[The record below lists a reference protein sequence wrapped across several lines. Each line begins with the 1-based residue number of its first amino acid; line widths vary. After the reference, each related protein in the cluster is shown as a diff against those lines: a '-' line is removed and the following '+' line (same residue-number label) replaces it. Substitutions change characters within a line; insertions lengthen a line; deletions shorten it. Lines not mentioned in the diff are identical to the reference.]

1 MKKIVNKEMV
11 KYINEVNPSM
21 LAASITF
28 YLLFIII
35 PVISLLSNILNLL
48 NLDIPILSEYQ
59 VTKEQN
65 VVSVI
70 ILAISI
76 IWVASRFINA
86 LTVTSDVIYQD
97 VKKRSALSRRI
108 LSVLL
113 MMGLI
118 VLMIIQIIVVL
129 FFLNFFKNIL
139 QISEYYIL
147 FIIQFVLQFLSITFI
162 LSIVYKY
169 IIPIKI
175 KIRKTFYISLITTLI
190 WYVLTFMFY
199 FINYTLKL
207 NNYDTLYGSMASL
220 MLFIFWLYL
229 IILALVY
236 VIALNYYIT
245 KKRQVIK

>member
-59 VTKEQN
+59 VTKQQN
-65 VVSVI
+65 VASVI

-113 MMGLI
+113 MMGLV
-118 VLMIIQIIVVL
+118 VLMIIQILVVL

-139 QISEYYIL
+139 QISQYYIL

-169 IIPIKI
+169 VIPIFE
-175 KIRKTFYISLITTLI
+175 TVS
-190 WYVLTFMFY
+190 
-199 FINYTLKL
+199 
-207 NNYDTLYGSMASL
+207 
-220 MLFIFWLYL
+220 
-229 IILALVY
+229 
-236 VIALNYYIT
+236 
-245 KKRQVIK
+245 